1 MYLLLFPKLWTK
13 SCFILLAVCPVFLF
27 KHRECICEN
36 IEFHNCSY
44 IPSNPATLLIISK
57 IMRTNSFSTSIQIL
71 IIALLF
77 PLLTMAQDCNGY
89 AATKKGMKMLLT
101 TYDKGDQQK
110 PAGTTSYEVLGH
122 SGNKVT
128 GHVVSIDKKGKETVN
143 TDYTIECTGDATI
156 TDQMAIVKNQ
166 MAANMKDPNTRTEVQ
181 GSNVVMPVV
190 LNEGQQL
197 PDSEIDIIIHS
208 SITMTAKIKIHDRV
222 VVGKETITVPAGSFD
237 CMIVSSVMETQ
248 ILGNKKVTMKSWV
261 AKGVGVVKEETYDKK
276 GKIEKTLLL
285 TELSN

>member
-1 MYLLLFPKLWTK
+1 MRKYFPSFLIVAFVGSFLFPSMT
-13 SCFILLAVCPVFLF
+13 
-27 KHRECICEN
+27 
-36 IEFHNCSY
+36 
-44 IPSNPATLLIISK
+44 
-57 IMRTNSFSTSIQIL
+57 Q
-71 IIALLF
+71 
-77 PLLTMAQDCNGY
+77 AQDCNGY

-101 TYDKGDQQK
+101 SYEKGDLEK
-110 PAGTTSYEVLGH
+110 PAGTTRYEILNH

-128 GHVVSIDKKGKETVN
+128 GHVVSVDKKGKETVN

-181 GSNVVMPVV
+181 GNNVVMPIV
-190 LNEGQQL
+190 LTEGQNL
-197 PDSEIDIIIHS
+197 PDSEIDILIHS
-208 SITMTAKIKIHDRV
+208 SISMTAKIKVHNRV
-222 VVGKETITVPAGSFD
+222 VAGKETITVPAGSFD

-285 TELSN
+285 TELSH